1 MENLILFDGVCN
13 FCDSSVNF
21 IIKKDKKRMF
31 RYCALEKPRGQL
43 LVKKHRL
50 ENIDSIIL
58 IKDDKAYSKSTAIL
72 KIAKVLGGPIGLLYV
87 FIIIPTPIRDFI
99 YEFIAK
105 HRYKW
110 FGKKDQCMI
119 PSIETRSLFI
129 E

>member
-21 IIKKDKKRMF
+21 IIKKDIKRMF
-31 RYCALEKPRGQL
+31 RYCALEKPTGQL

>member
-31 RYCALEKPRGQL
+31 RYCALEKPTGQL